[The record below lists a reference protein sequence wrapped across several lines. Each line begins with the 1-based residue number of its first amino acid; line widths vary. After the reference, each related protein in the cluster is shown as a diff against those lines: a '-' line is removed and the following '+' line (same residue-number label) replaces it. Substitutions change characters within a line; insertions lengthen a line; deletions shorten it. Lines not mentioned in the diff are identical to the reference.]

1 LNLAIKD
8 IRFNFFRFAL
18 TSIGVGM
25 LLAATIGMNGLYRGI
40 VFEALLIINSVEAD
54 LWVVEGG
61 RAGPFAEA
69 SAVPANLDRRVEGVP
84 GVAAVRRFVQF
95 NQQFEINGKSVRM
108 AVTGIDFPKD
118 SGSWI
123 PLIAGV
129 HFQSTHYEA
138 VADRTTGLLVG
149 DVVRLGHDDYTIVGV
164 SKGQVD
170 MAGDGLFFVTVSDAQ
185 AINRVLPSEA
195 ILLNRLAQGRSR
207 MGLGENSGS
216 IAAVMVEVSP
226 YAEPQAVKKAIQRWG
241 DVEVFTKAEQG
252 HIMMEGRL
260 RKLRIQILAFTA
272 MTLLVCG
279 SVIALTIYTM
289 TLEKIP
295 QIGLL
300 RLIGARDRMI
310 VGLIAQQALLIGVFG
325 LAIALALSYLIYPNF
340 PRTVLLLMSDLVG
353 IGGLLL
359 MMSLLASWFGIR
371 RALAVRAQEVLS

>member
-1 LNLAIKD
+1 M
-8 IRFNFFRFAL
+8 
-18 TSIGVGM
+18 T
-25 LLAATIGMNGLYRGI
+25 
-40 VFEALLIINSVEAD
+40 
-54 LWVVEGG
+54 
-61 RAGPFAEA
+61 
-69 SAVPANLDRRVEGVP
+69 
-84 GVAAVRRFVQF
+84 
-95 NQQFEINGKSVRM
+95 
-108 AVTGIDFPKD
+108 
-118 SGSWI
+118 
-123 PLIAGV
+123 GV

-138 VADRTTGLLVG
+138 IADRSTGLLVG

-164 SKGQVD
+164 AKGQVD
-170 MAGDGLFFVTVSDAQ
+170 MAGDGLFFVTVLDAQ

-216 IAAVMVEVSP
+216 IGAVMVEVSP
-226 YAEPQAVKKAIQRWG
+226 YAEPAALRNAIKRWG
-241 DVEVFTKAEQG
+241 DVEVFTKAEQE

-340 PRTVLLLMSDLVG
+340 PRTVLLLMSDLAG

-359 MMSLLASWFGIR
+359 LMSLLASWFGIR